1 MRTNIVLDD
10 ELVAQAFKLTDVR
23 TKRDLI
29 HLALEELIRIRR
41 KKNLADLAGR
51 VRLRDDYDHKELR
64 EVRGDDR

>member
-10 ELVAQAFKLTDVR
+10 EFVAQAFKLADVR

-41 KKNLADLAGR
+41 KKNLAELAGR